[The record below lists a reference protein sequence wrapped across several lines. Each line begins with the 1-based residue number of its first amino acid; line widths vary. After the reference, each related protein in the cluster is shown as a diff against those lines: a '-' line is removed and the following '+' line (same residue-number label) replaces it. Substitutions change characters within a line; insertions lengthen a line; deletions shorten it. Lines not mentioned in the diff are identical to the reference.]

1 MEPQRRR
8 LKVATDLFDT
18 LIIEHVDEIGHG
30 FLFWH
35 TTKSAVAEA
44 FIASLGFP
52 AQPLAPDKTLVT
64 LPQTVSPR
72 SSEHRKARG

>member
-30 FLFWH
+30 FRLFWH

-64 LPQTVSPR
+64 LPQTTLS
-72 SSEHRKARG
+72 HRLREGRG